1 MNNTRAY
8 ILLVM
13 ATFFWGTTFSLTKYL
28 TDYFSTLSMIT
39 FRFFIAAVVTWFI
52 YRASLRTSMFE
63 LKTIEGIKK
72 YKNVFILGLLN
83 VVAILLQT
91 EGVREIAATNY
102 SFITSLAIIFVPC
115 FEIIYTKKPISKTI
129 VGVILV
135 ALLGVYLMSFGLAI
149 PQKILK
155 GDLYTLLS
163 ALLYSYYIVLVTV
176 IAKEGISAQVMM
188 FWHFLI
194 TAVLTSLVAIF
205 YVNEPW
211 ILRPLDYSTILI
223 FLFLSVVATVV
234 PYLCMGIGQK
244 DITPTNAAIIYL
256 LEPIFAAIIAMLFIH
271 EKITMMQIIGGIII
285 LSAQFYAV
293 HGSYLR
299 TKVLGVFIRK

>member
-1 MNNTRAY
+1 M
-8 ILLVM
+8 LVM

-28 TDYFSTLSMIT
+28 TDYFSTFSMIA

-52 YRASLRTSMFE
+52 YRASLRTSWLE
-63 LKTIEGIKK
+63 LKNLEGFKK

-91 EGVREIAATNY
+91 EGVREIAATNS

-149 PQKILK
+149 PQRILK

-176 IAKEGISAQVMM
+176 IAKQGISAQVMM

-194 TAVLTSLVAIF
+194 TAVLTFLVAIF
-205 YVNEPW
+205 YANDPW
-211 ILRPLDYSTILI
+211 ILKPLAYSTVLI
-223 FLFLSVVATVV
+223 FLFLSIMATVV

-256 LEPIFAAIIAMLFIH
+256 LEPIFAAIIAMIFIH

-285 LSAQFYAV
+285 LSAQFYSV
-293 HGSYLR
+293 VGP
-299 TKVLGVFIRK
+299 VLIKNRSS